1 MDTSFYRWFRFLLF
15 TILLLVPFSAS
26 PAATMQE
33 QTFTVPINQYFV
45 LDQHG
50 GPAVRMRVSG
60 VDVAYVNMNYVDE
73 FGRGWSVR
81 PDKHN
86 SVSGREANLT
96 LLYRHAATGFEV
108 YFLNTLSTPN
118 GQATI
123 VTRKYQ

>member
-1 MDTSFYRWFRFLLF
+1 MNLLSWLRALLVGVA
-15 TILLLVPFSAS
+15 LLLS
-26 PAATMQE
+26 PGSLRAATMQE
-33 QTFTVPINQYFV
+33 QTFTVPLNGYFV

-50 GPAVRMRVSG
+50 GPAVRMRVSA
-60 VDVAYVNMNYVDE
+60 VDVSCVNMNYVDE

-108 YFLNTLSTPN
+108 YFLNTLATPN
-118 GQATI
+118 GEATI